1 MYQTP
6 TDIQT
11 RSSATSSKMET
22 QSVLTAHYPPYCQAL
37 SGHFPNNL
45 IVILIGIEPAIAIEV
60 ILVLGQSVH
69 QGHLQ

>member
-1 MYQTP
+1 
-6 TDIQT
+6 
-11 RSSATSSKMET
+11 MET

-37 SGHFPNNL
+37 SSHFPNNL